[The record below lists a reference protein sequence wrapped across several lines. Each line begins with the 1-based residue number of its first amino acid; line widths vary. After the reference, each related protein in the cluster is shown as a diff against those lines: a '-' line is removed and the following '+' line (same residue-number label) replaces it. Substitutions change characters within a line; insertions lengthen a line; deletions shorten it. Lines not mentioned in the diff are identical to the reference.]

1 MRRALRRYREYS
13 LFLEKYSVGEKT
25 AENNN
30 GLNPKKPLS
39 FGKPGAEGVRREC
52 RDPPHCLTSTPGAE
66 ILKSEKTGI
75 RQQHCLFTRWKRF
88 GRKLKQHIEQI
99 SRHRLI
105 EPESMCFVLYS

>member
-39 FGKPGAEGVRREC
+39 FGKPGAEGVRRKC
-52 RDPPHCLTSTPGAE
+52 RNPSHFLTSTPGA
-66 ILKSEKTGI
+66 GI
-75 RQQHCLFTRWKRF
+75 MKFRDNNL
-88 GRKLKQHIEQI
+88 GNPYYLDVI
-99 SRHRLI
+99 
-105 EPESMCFVLYS
+105 VLS

>member
-52 RDPPHCLTSTPGAE
+52 RDPPHCLTSTPGAGTMKFRDNK
-66 ILKSEKTGI
+66 LEKPDSVDAGMI
-75 RQQHCLFTRWKRF
+75 K
-88 GRKLKQHIEQI
+88 
-99 SRHRLI
+99 
-105 EPESMCFVLYS
+105 

>member
-39 FGKPGAEGVRREC
+39 FGKPGAEGLRRKC
-52 RDPPHCLTSTPGAE
+52 RNPTHFLTSTPGAMLTKN
-66 ILKSEKTGI
+66 ICLLKTFMLHS
-75 RQQHCLFTRWKRF
+75 HSTRVK
-88 GRKLKQHIEQI
+88 I
-99 SRHRLI
+99 SL
-105 EPESMCFVLYS
+105 E